1 MTNQRLIANAGS
13 GKTYA
18 LTTRMIQLLAQG
30 VEPCKIAALTFT
42 RKSAG
47 EFLSAV
53 FKRLAEAARDPK
65 KLADL
70 QREDGLANLDAARCR
85 AMLTALAVQIGR
97 LGMGTIDSLFARV
110 ARAFP
115 LESGLA
121 EDFTMAGEGEISSAR
136 ERTLA
141 ALFANESTTS
151 LTHFID
157 LLRRINRTH
166 GERDVFKNLLKQTE
180 SLHAKFLATPQGST
194 WGDADLIWENGCAI
208 LKSGPVAPIARL
220 LWDAIQSEHPNLRAD
235 AFQTWQTGIT
245 LAEQHPYPKPFS
257 EDLKNFFKKLSNE
270 RTTDDGSIYI
280 PSGNAHAARVF
291 LTPSISPLR
300 DELRLAML
308 KPEFESLLQRSR
320 SLHTLMQ
327 KFEDSY
333 DSLVRSAGLVTF
345 GDITDSLARKAGVEA
360 WRLSAGYRIDQKF
373 DHWLLDEFQD
383 TSRPQWKILQT
394 FIEEVLANPEGNRG
408 FFYVGDTKQAIYSW
422 RGGDPNLFFE
432 IFEEL
437 KSKGYPIED
446 APPLDESYRSCQAI
460 LDFVNKIFGDLDPI
474 KSTLEIPDA
483 TVAKWASAWR
493 KHIVSPKTR
502 TLDGYAEW
510 VSIPKNAGDDD
521 EEGEAPDRKILQIL
535 EATKPWMRGLSC
547 AVLKRKNTAVAN
559 LASLLQ
565 SKGIPVAIEGKTNPC
580 VDNPLGAA
588 FIAALR
594 LCASPDDNVA
604 AIIVEGCSA
613 TQAWGVGDGW
623 KFRRETLASL
633 AQSGF
638 AATIRQWADAS
649 DIANEPFLKDRAAS
663 FLLAAEEFDSCRKS
677 SDGIPDFLR
686 FVENRQTQ
694 ENEATGVVRIM
705 NVHQSKGLGFDMVIV
720 SGLDKKGGGN
730 DSTNLA
736 LGPSASEV
744 KWGVLMPAK
753 EFAVHDT
760 VLDAQVKN
768 EEVDD
773 KFGEIC
779 TAYVALTRAKK
790 ALYVLTNELG
800 PNTSAKN
807 FARHLLLQF
816 GASSTSI
823 GNAGWYQAHAI
834 GDASTDPVAA
844 AAHPFCSPLHGTP
857 KPSSPSD
864 SKAEPASGPK
874 FATVSLDAAALGT
887 EVHQALA
894 GIEWIDSCTP
904 DWESLSIPAANLVRG
919 FMDKPAVREA
929 FTRPTNP
936 VDLWRERAFD
946 VLLDGQWISGVFD
959 RVMVHQSPDSRPIS
973 AIVYD
978 FKTDQGNPVD
988 IEARYEGQMKIYRQA
1003 ACKLLSLTEAQVK
1016 SQILCVR

>member
-70 QREDGLANLDAARCR
+70 QREEGLANLDAARCR

-141 ALFANESTTS
+141 ALFANESATS

-245 LAEQHPYPKPFS
+245 LAEQYPYPKPFS

-308 KPEFESLLQRSR
+308 RPEFESLLQRSR

-437 KSKGYPIED
+437 KTKGYPIED

-460 LDFVNKIFGDLDPI
+460 LDFVNTVFGDLGPI

-565 SKGIPVAIEGKTNPC
+565 SKGIPVAIEGKTNLC

-649 DIANEPFLKDRAAS
+649 DIANELFLKERADA

-694 ENEATGVVRIM
+694 ENEASGVVRIM
-705 NVHQSKGLGFDMVIV
+705 NVHQSKGLGFDMVVV

-744 KWGVLMPAK
+744 KWGVLMPGK
-753 EFAVHDT
+753 EFAAHDT
-760 VLDAQVKN
+760 VLDAQVKI
-768 EEVDD
+768 EEADD

-807 FARHLLLQF
+807 FARHLLFQF
-816 GASSTSI
+816 GASSASI
-823 GNAGWYQAHAI
+823 GNANWYQAHAI
-834 GDASTDPVAA
+834 GDASTDPVA

-864 SKAEPASGPK
+864 FKAEPASGPK
-874 FATVSLDAAALGT
+874 FAIVSLDAAALGT
-887 EVHQALA
+887 EVHQGLA
-894 GIEWIDSCTP
+894 GIEWIDSRMP
-904 DWESLSIPAANLVRG
+904 DLESLSSPAANLVRG
-919 FMDKPAVREA
+919 FMDKPVAREIL
-929 FTRPTNP
+929 TRPTNS

-946 VLLDGQWISGVFD
+946 VMLDGQWISGVFD

-978 FKTDQGNPVD
+978 FKTDQGNSVD
-988 IEARYEGQMKIYRQA
+988 IEARYEGQMEIYRKA
-1003 ACKLLSLTEAQVK
+1003 ACKLLCLTEAQVK

>member
-70 QREDGLANLDAARCR
+70 QREEGLANLDAARCR

-141 ALFANESTTS
+141 ALFANESATS

-245 LAEQHPYPKPFS
+245 LAEQYPYPKPFS

-308 KPEFESLLQRSR
+308 RPEFESLLQRSR

-437 KSKGYPIED
+437 KTKGYPIED

-460 LDFVNKIFGDLDPI
+460 LDFVNTVFGDLGPI

-565 SKGIPVAIEGKTNPC
+565 SKGIPVAIEGKTNLC

-649 DIANEPFLKDRAAS
+649 DIANELFLKERADA

-694 ENEATGVVRIM
+694 ENEASGVVRIM
-705 NVHQSKGLGFDMVIV
+705 NVHQSKGLGFDMVVV

-744 KWGVLMPAK
+744 KWGVLMPGK
-753 EFAVHDT
+753 EFAAHDT
-760 VLDAQVKN
+760 VLDAQVKI
-768 EEVDD
+768 EEADD

-807 FARHLLLQF
+807 FARHLLFQF
-816 GASSTSI
+816 GASSASI
-823 GNAGWYQAHAI
+823 GNANWYQAHAI
-834 GDASTDPVAA
+834 GDASTDPVA

-864 SKAEPASGPK
+864 FKAEPASGPK
-874 FATVSLDAAALGT
+874 FAIVSLDAAALGT

-894 GIEWIDSCTP
+894 GIEWIDSRMP
-904 DWESLSIPAANLVRG
+904 DLESLSSPAANLVRG
-919 FMDKPAVREA
+919 FMDKPVAREIL
-929 FTRPTNP
+929 TRPTNS

-946 VLLDGQWISGVFD
+946 VMLDGQWISGVFD

-978 FKTDQGNPVD
+978 FKTDQGNSVD
-988 IEARYEGQMKIYRQA
+988 IEARYEGQMEIYRKA
-1003 ACKLLSLTEAQVK
+1003 ACKLLCLTEAQVK